1 MKKLLLI
8 IVAFISS
15 SCLYSQDALLLYL
28 SNSRLPFYFILKDIT
43 ISHTETSQII
53 HVKDWNLDFPTL
65 TSEIDSVIFTK
76 TDTLHNARFVNLYC
90 PDDNHPHAIDLGL
103 PSGTKW
109 ACCNVGASSPEG
121 YGGYYAWGETEEKS
135 VYNDVTYKYSSGVD
149 EDGDGWYDGEYDSS
163 VWQHIGDDIAG
174 TEYDVAHVKWGG
186 TWRMQSGN
194 QTGDLLFKCT
204 WTWTKLNGV
213 DGQLVTGPN
222 GGKIFL
228 PAAGFRSDDNL
239 LYAGEIGLY
248 WGDSWHDPEWVDGQT
263 YFYFNSEE
271 ADVSGYKRS
280 WGISVRPVYNEGYFE
295 W

>member
-121 YGGYYAWGETEEKS
+121 YGGYYAWGETEEKT
-135 VYNDVTYKYSSGVD
+135 VYTPVTYKYASGVD
-149 EDGDGWYDGEYDSS
+149 EDGNGWYEDYHEDTGTHG
-163 VWQHIGDDIAG
+163 VWQHIGDDISG
-174 TEYDVAHVKWGG
+174 SQYDVAHVKWGG
-186 TWRMQSGN
+186 FWRMPTHEQQMELIDYCES
-194 QTGDLLFKCT
+194 T
-204 WTWTKLNGV
+204 WTTQNGV
-213 DGQLVTGPN
+213 NGRLITGSN
-222 GGKIFL
+222 GGTIFL
-228 PAAGFRSDDNL
+228 PAAGNRLYDDLYNKGEYGNFWSSSFDSEYEDYAYYLYCVPEYENYYGHDFRH
-239 LYAGEIGLY
+239 YG
-248 WGDSWHDPEWVDGQT
+248 
-263 YFYFNSEE
+263 F
-271 ADVSGYKRS
+271 
-280 WGISVRPVYNEGYFE
+280 SVRPVCP
-295 W
+295 